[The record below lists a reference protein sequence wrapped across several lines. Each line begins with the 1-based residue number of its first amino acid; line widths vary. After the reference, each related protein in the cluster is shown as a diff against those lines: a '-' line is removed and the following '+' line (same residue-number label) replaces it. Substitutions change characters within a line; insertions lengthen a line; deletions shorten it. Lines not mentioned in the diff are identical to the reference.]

1 MWQLE
6 HGFKVPGNQHKKETL
21 GPQNCCYLVEEG
33 HCSTRDML
41 IDLGVMGSRALGS
54 MTWGGQ

>member
-1 MWQLE
+1 MATRTWFQGSWQPTQKGDSWTTELLLS
-6 HGFKVPGNQHKKETL
+6 GRRKDTG
-21 GPQNCCYLVEEG
+21 
-33 HCSTRDML
+33 STRDML